1 MKITVQ
7 RKVEIWIE
15 DVYEIENES
24 QIEDAINYD
33 IDSKESDTLWDTL
46 VDLGPVEVYDED
58 WKLLYS
64 NIIEDE

>member
-15 DVYEIENES
+15 EVYEIENES

-33 IDSKESDTLWDTL
+33 IDFKEIDVLWDTQI
-46 VDLGPVEVYDED
+46 DLGPVEVYNES

-64 NIIEDE
+64 NIKDE

>member
-33 IDSKESDTLWDTL
+33 IDSKESDVLWDTQI
-46 VDLGPVEVYDED
+46 DLGPVEVYNES

-64 NIIEDE
+64 NIKDE

>member
-33 IDSKESDTLWDTL
+33 IDSKEIDVLWDTQI
-46 VDLGPVEVYDED
+46 DLGPVEVYNEN

-64 NIIEDE
+64 NIKDE

>member
-15 DVYEIENES
+15 EVYEIENES

-33 IDSKESDTLWDTL
+33 IDFKEIDVLWDTQI
-46 VDLGPVEVYDED
+46 DLGPVEVYNES
-58 WKLLYS
+58 WKLLHS
-64 NIIEDE
+64 NIKDE

>member
-33 IDSKESDTLWDTL
+33 IDSKELDVLWDTQI
-46 VDLGPVEVYDED
+46 DLGPVEVYNES

-64 NIIEDE
+64 NIKDE

>member
-7 RKVEIWIE
+7 RKVEIWVE

-33 IDSKESDTLWDTL
+33 IDSKESDVLWDTL
-46 VDLGPVEVYDED
+46 EDLGPIEVYDED
-58 WKLLYS
+58 WKLLYT
-64 NIIEDE
+64 NIKEE

>member
-33 IDSKESDTLWDTL
+33 IDSKESDVLWDTL
-46 VDLGPVEVYDED
+46 EDLGPVEVYDEN

-64 NIIEDE
+64 NIKYE

>member
-33 IDSKESDTLWDTL
+33 IDFKELDVLWDTQI
-46 VDLGPVEVYDED
+46 DLGPVEVYNEN

-64 NIIEDE
+64 NIKDE